1 MRFLYKYQDKS
12 GEHEGCLTAPSI
24 DVAYSNLRKSGVR
37 PMKVWPAP
45 GLLNRLAIGKRWAAI
60 IVLALATVAAFT
72 YALRERS
79 NAVAAG
85 MAAGMS
91 VADAAE
97 PLSRQQV
104 PETVVDFEFGTERL
118 LAAFARPGSL
128 EGVRALEDEIDPADV
143 EAAIGSPIRVLPGDS
158 ENAVKLKRI
167 VASLKEEARL
177 ALRSGESFRL
187 FVARMIERQK
197 MEAQHRESLRRQ
209 VSEGKIGRSAANA
222 ALRLMGLRELDENE
236 GEDNLSEFLFPPLT
250 AK

>member
-12 GEHEGCLTAPSI
+12 GEHEGCLTAPSL
-24 DVAYSNLRKSGVR
+24 DAAYSDLRKSGVR

-45 GLLNRLAIGKRWAAI
+45 GLLNRLAIGKRWTAI
-60 IVLALATVAAFT
+60 VVLALATVAAFT

-79 NAVAAG
+79 NAAAVG
-85 MAAGMS
+85 IA

-97 PLSRQQV
+97 PLPRQQV
-104 PETVVDFEFGTERL
+104 PETVVDFEFRTERL

-128 EGVRALEDEIDPADV
+128 EGVRALEDDIDSADV
-143 EAAIGSPIRVLPGDS
+143 EAAIRTPIRVFPDDS
-158 ENAVKLKRI
+158 ENVVTLKRI

-209 VSEGKIGRSAANA
+209 VIEGKADRSTANA
-222 ALRLMGLRELDENE
+222 ALRLMGLLELGENE
-236 GEDNLSEFLFPPLT
+236 GENNFSDSTLSPLT